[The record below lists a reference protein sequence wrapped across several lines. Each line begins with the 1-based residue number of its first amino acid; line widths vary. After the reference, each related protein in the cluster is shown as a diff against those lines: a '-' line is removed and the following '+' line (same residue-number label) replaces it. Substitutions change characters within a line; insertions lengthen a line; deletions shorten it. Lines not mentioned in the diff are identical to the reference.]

1 MGGNAGDEVEL
12 SGDLVLRAIAAQL
25 RKPIEFDADGRPNPP
40 WDERLEAWLED
51 ADDTFILTLDPA
63 DGLPE
68 ELLSF
73 VRLFL
78 EDAEWERTKQKG
90 KMPKPTPT
98 EEVLGVIDA
107 AITARLARY
116 AAEGLEGDAEIVEKG
131 ERGSNAHNA
140 AVVRL
145 GEKRCLVLG
154 RSRVAEMK
162 RELKKRRIA
171 ERKEQRE
178 AKRRR

>member
-1 MGGNAGDEVEL
+1 M
-12 SGDLVLRAIAAQL
+12 
-25 RKPIEFDADGRPNPP
+25 
-40 WDERLEAWLED
+40 
-51 ADDTFILTLDPA
+51 
-63 DGLPE
+63 
-68 ELLSF
+68 
-73 VRLFL
+73 RLFT

-90 KMPKPTPT
+90 KMPKPNPT
-98 EEVLGVIDA
+98 EEALSVIDS
-107 AITARLARY
+107 AIAARLAKY
-116 AAEGLEGDAEIVEKG
+116 DQEGLEGDAEIVKNG

-145 GEKRCLVLG
+145 GEKRCLVLAKA
-154 RSRVAEMK
+154 RVAELK

>member
-12 SGDLVLRAIAAQL
+12 SGDLVLRSIALHL
-25 RKPIEFDADGRPNPP
+25 RKPIEFDDDGRPNAPY
-40 WDERLEAWLED
+40 DERLEAWLED
-51 ADDTFILTLDPA
+51 ADDTFVLTLDPS
-63 DGLPE
+63 DSVPD
-68 ELLSF
+68 ELASF

-78 EDAEWERTKQKG
+78 EDSEWERTRSKG
-90 KMPKPTPT
+90 KMPKPSPT
-98 EEVLGVIDA
+98 EEALSVIDA
-107 AITARLARY
+107 AIGARLAKY
-116 AAEGLEGDAEIVEKG
+116 DQEGLEGDAEVVEKG

-154 RSRVAEMK
+154 RNRVAEMK